1 THASSFILGDLT
13 RRIRRVT
20 ERKRTIRRATRRARA
35 GVAGRTRG
43 TEPGR
48 TDRRQP
54 GDRGHACGDRNGR
67 RSGGFD
73 AHIGS
78 ALPFAGSR
86 SPDHGPGESVH
97 RTDRSRSSV
106 RGIGAGAKALND
118 AQFRPSR
125 ARGTPGRGEHRHRD
139 QPRRP
144 TRESDRAGHADH
156 PESQRVDART
166 APTRNGGYR
175 GQQQQRGGLVTR
187 GRLGE
192 AHLRHLHVGRGM
204 TTTERSH
211 EVKRPTLVRP
221 ALRVQAPDG
230 VEWQVEHRISPW
242 RRRIQPIAFVWFM
255 PRRYSEVTPKRPA
268 PRPPSDEDEKTQ
280 EIRRPRKNRLEKLP
294 AWLAYITI

>member
-1 THASSFILGDLT
+1 
-13 RRIRRVT
+13 
-20 ERKRTIRRATRRARA
+20 
-35 GVAGRTRG
+35 
-43 TEPGR
+43 
-48 TDRRQP
+48 
-54 GDRGHACGDRNGR
+54 
-67 RSGGFD
+67 
-73 AHIGS
+73 
-78 ALPFAGSR
+78 
-86 SPDHGPGESVH
+86 
-97 RTDRSRSSV
+97 
-106 RGIGAGAKALND
+106 GAGAKALND
-118 AQFRPSR
+118 AQLRPAQGR
-125 ARGTPGRGEHRHRD
+125 VTPGRGEHRNRD

-156 PESQRVDART
+156 PESQRVDPRT

-294 AWLAYITI
+294 AWLAYITIVLIAVLEMLYGMFVLALMVVDIAARLAVALILSVFLGIEVLAQWIVGSISRLSPKKRGRVDV